1 MSQNSTINCSINF
14 DLVRFHLI
22 QTASKGIG
30 LAIVVFSAILKVPQI
45 LKILKAKS
53 AEGLSYT
60 SFLME
65 VKTYHKT
72 SLPL

>member
-1 MSQNSTINCSINF
+1 
-14 DLVRFHLI
+14 
-22 QTASKGIG
+22 

-72 SLPL
+72 SLPLWGKINILYMKSEMEGERYKK